1 MGEINDGEKVGEG
14 FIIEVS
20 GQELGYVMPN
30 KEDKRRIGNIT
41 IQSAEDV
48 TEEGIKVGD
57 MFKDAL
63 TKYPNLKVKRGGNGK
78 KVYIK
83 VGRLAFLLDLCAEGK
98 SVSIKEIPE
107 TTVILELKI
116 LLEKIGKRIKS

>member
-1 MGEINDGEKVGEG
+1 
-14 FIIEVS
+14 
-20 GQELGYVMPN
+20 MPN

-63 TKYPNLKVKRGGNGK
+63 TKYPNLKAKRGKNGK

-83 VGRLAFLLDLCAEGK
+83 VGRLAFYWIYAPRVKVFRLKKFPKRLLFW
-98 SVSIKEIPE
+98 S
-107 TTVILELKI
+107 
-116 LLEKIGKRIKS
+116 

>member
-1 MGEINDGEKVGEG
+1 MESNVEYKIVNNSFKGISPDDLIADHKEILQVGKINDGEKGGEG

-63 TKYPNLKVKRGGNGK
+63 TKYPNLKVKRGK
-78 KVYIK
+78 KW
-83 VGRLAFLLDLCAEGK
+83 
-98 SVSIKEIPE
+98 
-107 TTVILELKI
+107 
-116 LLEKIGKRIKS
+116 